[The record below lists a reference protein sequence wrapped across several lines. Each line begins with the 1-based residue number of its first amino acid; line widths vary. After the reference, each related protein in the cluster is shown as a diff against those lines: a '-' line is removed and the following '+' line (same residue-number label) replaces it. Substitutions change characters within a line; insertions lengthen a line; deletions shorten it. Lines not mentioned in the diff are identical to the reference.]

1 MEDHTSLE
9 EFPPGTI
16 LLEDRDTSQSEVIL
30 GPTPSD
36 DPDDPLVN
44 TSSFRRIPKLTKT
57 QNWTPFRKAINFGLA
72 CIYVLFTMVLI
83 DINSVAYRE
92 YMAELGLTYAN
103 FNNAIGANVA
113 GLAVGCL
120 ILIPCVHK
128 FGRRPLY
135 LISAIVQFATAIW
148 WAKFHTAGELIA
160 INVIAGLAGSIA
172 EAIVVITI
180 VDMFFIHQHARING
194 VFIFMQTL
202 GSTGGLIAA
211 GYIVV
216 DLGWRWMWWIIAIML
231 GVNFLLVLFF
241 FEESKY
247 VPVMVGRST
256 STSSDIVE
264 NGGKERD
271 HMRKTPCNNL
281 AVATRSH
288 KSYRQRLTFVTKT
301 DIPMIQHF
309 YQPLVVLFTFPAV
322 AFTAISYG
330 AILAWFAACV
340 SSVSYFL
347 IDPPYNFSAAAI
359 GLFNL
364 GGFVGTLIATLTAPF
379 LNDWLIVWLA
389 RRNGGIF
396 EPEMRPWMIFPAGVL
411 NSTGL
416 LMFGIGLGRDL
427 AWIIL
432 AIGTGLFGFGFVV
445 TADVALTYLTDC
457 YPDILGDALVAVVFV
472 RNGLA
477 MLILFAFT
485 DWVAGMGIQ
494 NTFIVIGVLA
504 LATLAMSALLMFY
517 GKRARVKTALKYKEF
532 ASRQQTQRYV

>member
-1 MEDHTSLE
+1 
-9 EFPPGTI
+9 
-16 LLEDRDTSQSEVIL
+16 
-30 GPTPSD
+30 
-36 DPDDPLVN
+36 
-44 TSSFRRIPKLTKT
+44 
-57 QNWTPFRKAINFGLA
+57 
-72 CIYVLFTMVLI
+72 MVLI

-172 EAIVVITI
+172 EVIVVITI

-202 GSTGGLIAA
+202 GSTGGPIAA

-264 NGGKERD
+264 NGEK
-271 HMRKTPCNNL
+271 N
-281 AVATRSH
+281 VTR
-288 KSYRQRLTFVTKT
+288 
-301 DIPMIQHF
+301 
-309 YQPLVVLFTFPAV
+309 
-322 AFTAISYG
+322 
-330 AILAWFAACV
+330 
-340 SSVSYFL
+340 
-347 IDPPYNFSAAAI
+347 
-359 GLFNL
+359 
-364 GGFVGTLIATLTAPF
+364 
-379 LNDWLIVWLA
+379 
-389 RRNGGIF
+389 
-396 EPEMRPWMIFPAGVL
+396 
-411 NSTGL
+411 
-416 LMFGIGLGRDL
+416 
-427 AWIIL
+427 
-432 AIGTGLFGFGFVV
+432 
-445 TADVALTYLTDC
+445 
-457 YPDILGDALVAVVFV
+457 
-472 RNGLA
+472 
-477 MLILFAFT
+477 
-485 DWVAGMGIQ
+485 
-494 NTFIVIGVLA
+494 
-504 LATLAMSALLMFY
+504 
-517 GKRARVKTALKYKEF
+517 
-532 ASRQQTQRYV
+532 